1 MEKSIATI
9 RTGPSVW
16 QGNELL
22 DDRSWIIPWSE
33 SDIAEIE
40 CALQVA
46 QKNHDDWRDLA
57 RDDFP
62 LPTVAAKLARATIDL
77 EDGLGV
83 VKLTELPIENYT
95 LTELQFIWMGLGVHL
110 GQPRFQDRN
119 GQLMREIRDEG
130 EGVGARHGQYDS
142 SGNNFLSSTART
154 YSNGELRFHTD
165 RVDVVGLLSVRQART
180 GGSSKIASTQAV
192 HNALLERRPDL
203 LALLYQN
210 IYRSRLGEELG
221 GEEMVY
227 PLPVFAVCDG
237 KFTSHF
243 SRTFIEAG
251 QLLPGTPRMTDEQW
265 QALDLLASV
274 SEELCYQMTLDP
286 GEIQLLN
293 NHIIYHARDAFED
306 VQGEERFLLRL
317 WLSMPNS
324 RALPE
329 DHRILWENI
338 EAGAVRGGIAQN

>member
-1 MEKSIATI
+1 LRVS
-9 RTGPSVW
+9 
-16 QGNELL
+16 
-22 DDRSWIIPWSE
+22 
-33 SDIAEIE
+33 
-40 CALQVA
+40 
-46 QKNHDDWRDLA
+46 QKNLNDWRNLA
-57 RDDFP
+57 PGDFP
-62 LPTVAAKLARATIDL
+62 LPTVVAKLAQVASDL
-77 EDGLGV
+77 EDGMGL
-83 VKLTELPIENYT
+83 VKLTGLPVENYT
-95 LTELQFIWMGLGVHL
+95 PTELKFIWMGLGMHL

-119 GQLMREIRDEG
+119 GQLMREICDQG
-130 EGVGARHGQYDS
+130 EDLGVRHGQYNS
-142 SGNNFLSSTART
+142 SGNKFLSSTART

-165 RVDVVGLLSVRQART
+165 RVDVVGLLSVRQAST
-180 GGSSKIASTQAV
+180 GGKSKIASTQAV

-203 LALLYQN
+203 LALLYEG

-227 PLPVFAVCDG
+227 PLPIFAVCDG

-251 QLLPGTPRMTDEQW
+251 QLLPGTPRMSDEQW
-265 QALDLLASV
+265 QALELLASV

-286 GEIQLLN
+286 GDIQLLN
-293 NHIIYHARDAFED
+293 NHIIYHAREAFED
-306 VQGEERFLLRL
+306 VQDEGRFLLRL

-338 EAGAVRGGIAQN
+338 EAGALRGGIAQG